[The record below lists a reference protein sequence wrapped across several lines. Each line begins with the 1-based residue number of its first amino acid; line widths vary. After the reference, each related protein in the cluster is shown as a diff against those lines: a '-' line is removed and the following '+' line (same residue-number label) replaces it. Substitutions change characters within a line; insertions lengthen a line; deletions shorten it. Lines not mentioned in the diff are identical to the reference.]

1 MAHRQVGTR
10 WPTGRLRRKVSAGL
24 ATRLAAMEKGSRRG
38 TGAGKPVGM
47 GALECTLE
55 MESHLEETTRRQ
67 GIQRRP
73 SHPQPGRW
81 VQAQG
86 QGGGTHQGGRK
97 KSQAEPYLSLSEI
110 DMKYNKN
117 FFFKVLAGKG
127 TFLNYHKV
135 KKVYKAIYM
144 AWS

>member
-1 MAHRQVGTR
+1 
-10 WPTGRLRRKVSAGL
+10 
-24 ATRLAAMEKGSRRG
+24 
-38 TGAGKPVGM
+38 
-47 GALECTLE
+47 

-97 KSQAEPYLSLSEI
+97 KSQAEPYLSLSETDI
-110 DMKYNKN
+110 KYNKN
-117 FFFKVLAGKG
+117 FFKKKSTCWQGNISEVSQSEKGLQSYLYGLVLTLLSEY
-127 TFLNYHKV
+127 TFIDAYIN
-135 KKVYKAIYM
+135 
-144 AWS
+144 